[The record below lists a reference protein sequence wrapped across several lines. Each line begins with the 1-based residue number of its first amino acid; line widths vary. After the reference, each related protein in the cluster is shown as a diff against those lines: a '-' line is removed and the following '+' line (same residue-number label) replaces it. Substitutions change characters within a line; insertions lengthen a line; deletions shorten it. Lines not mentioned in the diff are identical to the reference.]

1 MEVLLIVVISFC
13 LVGYRFDN
21 PTYEDGRE
29 VCSVYIPGYVFFYFF
44 YSGVEWLWFLGCYS
58 CYALLVASFT
68 EMHFVTETRF
78 VEFFVILPK
87 GLCGYGCMI

>member
-1 MEVLLIVVISFC
+1 MLLFLFAWLDIDLTIPHMKTAERYVVFIF
-13 LVGYRFDN
+13 LAMY
-21 PTYEDGRE
+21 
-29 VCSVYIPGYVFFYFF
+29 FFYFF